1 VPESACKTKTKVTL
15 ESPCYTG
22 VTSAMNV
29 LSLIQLLA
37 AQIIL
42 AKNATGRPLNLWGS
56 YAFLINTFFLVDLIL
71 FFVYFGGRYVVDHK
85 KVLLMEIILQ
95 IFAIY
100 AECLFFSDGIDTEN
114 GFKKT
119 YYAIDLFNI
128 VSLFRMLRMLY
139 LLGEV
144 RQFNTIF

>member
-1 VPESACKTKTKVTL
+1 
-15 ESPCYTG
+15 
-22 VTSAMNV
+22 M
-29 LSLIQLLA
+29 LLGGHS
-37 AQIIL
+37 I
-42 AKNATGRPLNLWGS
+42 NLWGS

-100 AECLFFSDGIDTEN
+100 AECLFFLDGINTDD

-119 YYAIDLFNI
+119 
-128 VSLFRMLRMLY
+128 
-139 LLGEV
+139 
-144 RQFNTIF
+144 